1 MEQTV
6 RRALGHAAKMI
17 EEQERLRML
26 RDQLENIKVGG
37 GMGEGHGGG
46 GVSDKVAG
54 EAARREEI
62 RQEMA
67 MCEKQIQRHWKEC
80 FRVHRL
86 LFDVLP
92 EDERR
97 LVMLRCGQGL
107 SWTQIVF
114 KCKYSRAQ
122 CFRKYRRAMDKI
134 GKHWEDITASQAVR
148 KKKKP

>member
-1 MEQTV
+1 MS
-6 RRALGHAAKMI
+6 
-17 EEQERLRML
+17 
-26 RDQLENIKVGG
+26 N
-37 GMGEGHGGG
+37 
-46 GVSDKVAG
+46 
-54 EAARREEI
+54 REY
-62 RQEMA
+62 A
-67 MCEKQIQRHWKEC
+67 HLLLD
-80 FRVHRL
+80 RVHRL

-107 SWTQIVF
+107 RWTQIVF

-134 GKHWEDITASQAVR
+134 GKHWEEVTASQAVR